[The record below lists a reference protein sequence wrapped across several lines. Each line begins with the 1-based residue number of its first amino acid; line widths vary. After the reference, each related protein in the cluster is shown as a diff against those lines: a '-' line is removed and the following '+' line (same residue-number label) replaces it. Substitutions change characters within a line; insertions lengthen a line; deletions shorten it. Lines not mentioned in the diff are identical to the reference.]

1 MRTFIKKIKTI
12 IDAFK
17 TIVDEI
23 NNSEETNLH
32 DNVKLI
38 KQLLINDLSTS
49 QSMEIFKAVEKDFK
63 ELLQKRRVD
72 AKKEDELIMF
82 YFEIPAKETINI
94 EMFNEPIFS
103 RKLAEIEVNY

>member
-23 NNSEETNLH
+23 NNSEETDLH

-49 QSMEIFKAVEKDFK
+49 QSVEIFKSVQKDFK
-63 ELLQKRRVD
+63 ELLEKRRVD

-82 YFEIPAKETINI
+82 YFEGNAKETISL
-94 EMFNEPIFS
+94 EMFNNPIFS
-103 RKLAEIEVNY
+103 RKLAEVEVNY